1 MKPCPERQ
9 RLSKAAA
16 LILDEIIAVNK
27 LQIEALRSSNM
38 RKLLKHDK
46 ELELL
51 IGEKERVFGALHQH
65 TKEHRC

>member
-9 RLSKAAA
+9 KLSQAAA
-16 LILDEIIAVNK
+16 VTLDEIIAVNK
-27 LQIEALRSSNM
+27 LQIEALKSSDL

-51 IGEKERVFGALHQH
+51 IGKKERVFGALHQH
-65 TKEHRC
+65 TKEHGC

>member
-1 MKPCPERQ
+1 MKPCAERQ
-9 RLSKAAA
+9 KLSQAAA
-16 LILDEIIAVNK
+16 LILDQIIAVNK

-51 IGEKERVFGALHQH
+51 VGEKERVFGALHQH